1 MRDEILKKELWD
13 MTRNVT
19 TTLQAILGPIMEAHG
34 LTAMQGRVLSA
45 VKECEDINVGTISKI
60 LDVCGSNAS
69 NMCKKLEKD
78 GFIIRKRS
86 KADERVVEL
95 LLTEKGENVLG
106 KINNELK
113 ERYGAV
119 LKDMDDEKFDSIIKG
134 INALNELL
142 KKFEKSIDNQE

>member
-1 MRDEILKKELWD
+1 MRDEVLKKELWD
-13 MTRNVT
+13 MTRNIT
-19 TTLQAILGPIMEAHG
+19 TTLQAILRPIMEAHG
-34 LTAMQGRVLSA
+34 LTTMQGRVLAA

-78 GFIIRKRS
+78 GFIMRKRS
-86 KADERVVEL
+86 KDDERVVEL

-106 KINNELK
+106 RINNELK
-113 ERYGAV
+113 YKYGPV
-119 LKDMDDEKFDSIIKG
+119 LESMEDEKFDLIIKG

-142 KKFEKSIDNQE
+142 EEFEKSISNQE